1 MFIKGLFE
9 VNIHT
14 YPALQA
20 LITAEIYNINWLP
33 QGEQRCFGAT
43 EIMTSFYRQE
53 IFYNF
58 FAKPDLKHS
67 TKEQSLPDRSEDD
80 NDSSKKLHPFP

>member
-1 MFIKGLFE
+1 
-9 VNIHT
+9 
-14 YPALQA
+14 
-20 LITAEIYNINWLP
+20 
-33 QGEQRCFGAT
+33 
-43 EIMTSFYRQE
+43 MTSFYRQE

-80 NDSSKKLHPFP
+80 NDSSKKLRPFP